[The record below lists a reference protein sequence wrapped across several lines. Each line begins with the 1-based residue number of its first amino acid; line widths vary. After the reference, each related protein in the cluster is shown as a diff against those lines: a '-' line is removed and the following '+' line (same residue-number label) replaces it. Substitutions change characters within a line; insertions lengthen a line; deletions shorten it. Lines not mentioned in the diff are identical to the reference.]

1 MNKEKRNIDLEKITK
16 ENPFVIPDGYFEKL
30 PGFINEAKNKPHTG
44 SLRDTPVLIR
54 NFRPLYYAAAVVVV
68 LLATT
73 MFLVDFRSPD
83 GDTELVELSWEEV
96 SNDIYYVYAE
106 LDMYNIIESLV
117 SNDNNDVSETIDNL
131 YLIDDIRNNE
141 LDSSISTEEIL
152 DYLSEEAYYSDDIY
166 NM

>member
-1 MNKEKRNIDLEKITK
+1 
-16 ENPFVIPDGYFEKL
+16 
-30 PGFINEAKNKPHTG
+30 
-44 SLRDTPVLIR
+44 
-54 NFRPLYYAAAVVVV
+54 
-68 LLATT
+68 
-73 MFLVDFRSPD
+73 MFLDDFRSPD